1 MSSISSNEMNQ
12 YASEFPTGNFIE
24 AVRTS
29 CRSFVEQSLVK
40 VSQKGI
46 ENFLNK
52 LDKLQYV
59 ELSDDVTI
67 KMPLKFETV
76 NDELNFI
83 TVIDLLNFGSGYRVP
98 LHELAGRG

>member
-1 MSSISSNEMNQ
+1 MPSNEMNQ
-12 YASEFPTGNFIE
+12 YASGFPSGSFLE

-29 CRSFVEQSLVK
+29 CRSFIEKSSVNI
-40 VSQKGI
+40 SQKGI
-46 ENFLNK
+46 ENFLST
-52 LDKLQYV
+52 LDKLQYE

-83 TVIDLLNFGSGYRVP
+83 AVIDLLNFGSGYRVP
-98 LHELAGRG
+98 LHE